1 MEKLP
6 LDLMSKFIKNEHAP
20 KGVHGGQHT
29 VHIRDGLFNGIWSD
43 MAIETTYM
51 KVGKGPAG
59 ILGVTT
65 NERSVAIWSNSHHLC
80 AEVLTELVDLSS
92 KEKHTES
99 KTHKEEGIGRIKSDE
114 NDRSKIENS
123 LEKCIHPLETDNHG
137 SNALVNIYTG
147 EESNDLV
154 NVDKAVEIGEKQ
166 MNTFQDSLPGSFRT
180 PLSNQVV
187 LMTSSKDKKTK
198 LKLQKAEYNADLLL
212 SRVLLLL
219 GTNQIEFSE
228 VFKYELAAVPPSLFY
243 DSGDAR
249 YPNNKSVLM
258 NKLKHEQS
266 SRGFSFNAILID
278 GGGLLYKIY
287 WPSNGTVGDLVDG
300 LEKYTRKLNA
310 DADVFIVFDRYMER
324 SIKSD
329 TRQARIGSFRRCH
342 QLALDRKLPP
352 REMCLSSSATKENLI
367 EINAQE
373 LIVRYKNS
381 VSSHKLVIKS
391 KNEVPQEIHY
401 GIEINRT
408 DLRSNFDEADY
419 VIQQQVHSI
428 VKQGDRNS
436 IKIISSDTDAFVL
449 LCSNF
454 LANDWSSAN
463 IFMETFID
471 NSKLI
476 NINKSVEC
484 NKDIVPSLVAL
495 HALTGCDSVPMMF
508 GIGKAKGL
516 KVLKETALTCV
527 GKRSCAMKDV
537 FDEGFKF
544 VASCY
549 NRKDP
554 NSSKN
559 RQSLWMMKTDGAH
572 KGSSPPALK
581 SLPPTN
587 EALEMNIMRAHYTAI
602 LWNESVSGCM
612 PNIDPCQFGWE
623 TLDDEL

>member
-1 MEKLP
+1 M
-6 LDLMSKFIKNEHAP
+6 
-20 KGVHGGQHT
+20 
-29 VHIRDGLFNGIWSD
+29 
-43 MAIETTYM
+43 
-51 KVGKGPAG
+51 
-59 ILGVTT
+59 
-65 NERSVAIWSNSHHLC
+65 
-80 AEVLTELVDLSS
+80 
-92 KEKHTES
+92 
-99 KTHKEEGIGRIKSDE
+99 
-114 NDRSKIENS
+114 
-123 LEKCIHPLETDNHG
+123 
-137 SNALVNIYTG
+137 
-147 EESNDLV
+147 
-154 NVDKAVEIGEKQ
+154 
-166 MNTFQDSLPGSFRT
+166 
-180 PLSNQVV
+180 
-187 LMTSSKDKKTK
+187 
-198 LKLQKAEYNADLLL
+198 
-212 SRVLLLL
+212 

-266 SRGFSFNAILID
+266 SRGFSFDAIFID

-367 EINAQE
+367 EIIAQE

-436 IKIISSDTDAFVL
+436 IKIISSDTDVFVL

-476 NINKSVEC
+476 NINKSVEY

-508 GIGKAKGL
+508 GIGKAKGFKAL
-516 KVLKETALTCV
+516 KVTALTSV
-527 GKRSCAMKDV
+527 GK
-537 FDEGFKF
+537 
-544 VASCY
+544 
-549 NRKDP
+549 
-554 NSSKN
+554 
-559 RQSLWMMKTDGAH
+559 SL
-572 KGSSPPALK
+572 
-581 SLPPTN
+581 
-587 EALEMNIMRAHYTAI
+587 
-602 LWNESVSGCM
+602 
-612 PNIDPCQFGWE
+612 
-623 TLDDEL
+623 

>member
-1 MEKLP
+1 MIPYFFAAGHWNYARDSLVYIRSMKKLP
-6 LDLMSKFIKNEHAP
+6 LDLMRKFIKNEHAP

-65 NERSVAIWSNSHHLC
+65 NERSVSIWSNSHHLC

-92 KEKHTES
+92 IEKHTGS
-99 KTHKEEGIGRIKSDE
+99 KTYKEEAIGRIKSDE

-266 SRGFSFNAILID
+266 SRGFSFDAIFID

-329 TRQARIGSFRRCH
+329 RRQAHMGSFRRCH
-342 QLALDRKLPP
+342 Q
-352 REMCLSSSATKENLI
+352 
-367 EINAQE
+367 
-373 LIVRYKNS
+373 
-381 VSSHKLVIKS
+381 
-391 KNEVPQEIHY
+391 
-401 GIEINRT
+401 
-408 DLRSNFDEADY
+408 
-419 VIQQQVHSI
+419 
-428 VKQGDRNS
+428 
-436 IKIISSDTDAFVL
+436 
-449 LCSNF
+449 
-454 LANDWSSAN
+454 
-463 IFMETFID
+463 
-471 NSKLI
+471 
-476 NINKSVEC
+476 
-484 NKDIVPSLVAL
+484 
-495 HALTGCDSVPMMF
+495 
-508 GIGKAKGL
+508 
-516 KVLKETALTCV
+516 
-527 GKRSCAMKDV
+527 
-537 FDEGFKF
+537 
-544 VASCY
+544 
-549 NRKDP
+549 
-554 NSSKN
+554 
-559 RQSLWMMKTDGAH
+559 
-572 KGSSPPALK
+572 
-581 SLPPTN
+581 
-587 EALEMNIMRAHYTAI
+587 
-602 LWNESVSGCM
+602 
-612 PNIDPCQFGWE
+612 
-623 TLDDEL
+623 